1 MKSLKI
7 FFLTALVAVAA
18 LFTACTKDQ
27 NWSAGEQVP
36 GAQVYFADGVATN
49 VTVEAETSS
58 FEVTVMRGNVDE
70 AVTVPVKTTF
80 GGDYAELFTV
90 PSNVSFGA
98 GKDTAKITVSF
109 DRAALTDGETYS
121 FTFAVNDA
129 GAVTP
134 YGYDKQTWT
143 LSVPE
148 PYVYIGQGFIREDII
163 ATMFD
168 IENIEW
174 EVEVYENSNNPGF
187 IYLKNAYT
195 SAFPYNEPGDY
206 VEEDVYFTINIADPD
221 KVVIPTQTLGC
232 DWNPTDYG
240 EFFVGTMEYGTL
252 KNGVITFPV
261 KGLAV
266 GMMIYTEGQ
275 FGWYA
280 NSKGMFR
287 VVLPG
292 AVLTDYSLDVAYG
305 GFRVAADNATVYPIA
320 RAAYGADV
328 AEIQYAFVP
337 GDITADA
344 EALAAALAGIE
355 DGSVKS
361 NKVAVSTSVNAE
373 GEEINEMTFEGV
385 EPVESGVYSVV
396 AIPYGADGAAQYE
409 TMACASFY
417 VQGVGAAETPEV
429 DLELEW
435 MPFSEALPDYSASYP
450 DHSTWCSL
458 IYGSEIKSMKY
469 FLNTTEMVDY
479 YLSLGLTEQDMIDQA
494 GSDFD
499 PSDINENGIG
509 IIYFTGVPADTSFT
523 LVVWAENNY
532 GKTVIK
538 TASGATAAAPES
550 AKVGGAKLSWDS
562 INGRQVAFNPA
573 KAISFDSIK
582 K

>member
-27 NWSAGEQVP
+27 DWSAGEQVT

-58 FEVTVMRGNVDE
+58 FEVTLMRAATDE

-148 PYVYIGQGFIREDII
+148 PYVYIGKATIREDII
-163 ATMFD
+163 ATMFSID
-168 IENIEW
+168 NIEW
-174 EVEVYENSNNPGF
+174 EVEAYENSNTPGY

-206 VEEDVYFTINIADPD
+206 VEEDVYFTINIANPD
-221 KVVIPTQTLGC
+221 QVVIPRQYLGC

-240 EFFVGTMEYGTL
+240 PFFVGTAEYGTL
-252 KNGVITFPV
+252 KNGVITFPT
-261 KGLAV
+261 KGLLV
-266 GMMIYTEGQ
+266 GMEIYTEGQ
-275 FGWYA
+275 WGWYA
-280 NSKGMFR
+280 NSKGLFR

-305 GFRVAADNATVYPIA
+305 GFRVAEDNATVYPIA

-328 AEIQYAFVP
+328 AEIQYAFVA

-344 EALAAALAGIE
+344 EALAAALNGIE
-355 DGSVKS
+355 DGSVVS
-361 NKVAVSTSVNAE
+361 NKVAVTIA
-373 GEEINEMTFEGV
+373 GEDEETGEPILEMTLESVEGV
-385 EPVESGVYSVV
+385 EPGVFTVI
-396 AIPYGADGAAQYE
+396 AIPYSAEGEAQYGDLAF
-409 TMACASFY
+409 TSFY
-417 VQGVGAAETPEV
+417 VQGVGATEAPEV
-429 DLELEW
+429 DLELAW
-435 MPFSEALPDYSASYP
+435 MPFSVGMPDYASSYP
-450 DHSTWCSL
+450 DHSTWYCEM
-458 IYGSEIKSMKY
+458 YGSEIKSM
-469 FLNTTEMVDY
+469 MY
-479 YLSLGLTEQDMIDQA
+479 YLNATATIDGVLAQGA
-494 GSDFD
+494 TLEDIIAAYGKEFD
-499 PSDINENGIG
+499 PSYINADGWDYIF
-509 IIYFTGVPADTSFT
+509 FTEMPAETSFT
-523 LVVWAENNY
+523 LIIWAENTY
-532 GKTVIK
+532 GNTVTL
-538 TASGATAAAPES
+538 TASGATAAAPS
-550 AKVGGAKLSWDS
+550 AKKGNAKLSWDR
-562 INGRQVAFNPA
+562 INGKQIAFNPN
-573 KAISFDSIK
+573 KGISFSTIK
-582 K
+582 

>member
-58 FEVTVMRGNVDE
+58 FEVTVMRAATDE

-163 ATMFD
+163 ATMFSID
-168 IENIEW
+168 NIEW
-174 EVEVYENSNNPGF
+174 EVEVYENTNNPGF

-206 VEEDVYFTINIADPD
+206 VEEDVYFTINISDPD

-435 MPFSEALPDYSASYP
+435 MPFSEALPDYSAEYP

-469 FLNTTEMVDY
+469 FLNTTETVDY

-499 PSDINENGIG
+499 PSDINEYGVG

-538 TASGATAAAPES
+538 TASGATAPEPS
-550 AKVGGAKLSWDS
+550 AKKGNAKLSWDR
-562 INGRQVAFNPA
+562 INGKQIAFNPNEA
-573 KAISFDSIK
+573 MSITTIK
-582 K
+582 

>member
-163 ATMFD
+163 ATMFSID
-168 IENIEW
+168 NIEW
-174 EVEVYENSNNPGF
+174 EVEVYENTNNPGF

-206 VEEDVYFTINIADPD
+206 VEEDVYFTINISDPD

>member
-27 NWSAGEQVP
+27 NWSAGEQAQ
-36 GAQVYFADGVATN
+36 GAQVYFVDGVATS
-49 VTVEAETSS
+49 VTAEAETSS
-58 FEVTVMRGNVDE
+58 FEVTLMRAATDE

-143 LSVPE
+143 LVVPE
-148 PYVYIGQGFIREDII
+148 PFVLLGTAIYRDDIVASAYNLGGFPVY
-163 ATMFD
+163 
-168 IENIEW
+168 
-174 EVEVYENSNNPGF
+174 EVEVYENTNTPGV
-187 IYLKNAYT
+187 IYLKNLYT
-195 SAFPYNEPGDY
+195 HNFPVSGLDIVPGYEGDT
-206 VEEDVYFTINIADPD
+206 YFAINIADPNE
-221 KVVIPTQTLGC
+221 VFIPVQSLGISYA
-232 DWNPTDYG
+232 DYG
-240 EFFVGTMEYGTL
+240 AMMVGTAVPGTL
-252 KNGVITFPV
+252 VNGVITFPAEAFV
-261 KGLAV
+261 FAEANYKDGAWY
-266 GMMIYTEGQ
+266 M
-275 FGWYA
+275 YA
-280 NSKGMFR
+280 NASGMFLLA
-287 VVLPG
+287 LPG
-292 AVLTDYSLDVAYG
+292 AVLTDYSLEVAYG
-305 GFRVAADNATVYPIA
+305 GFRVADDNETIYPIA

-328 AEIQYAFVP
+328 AEIQYAFVA
-337 GDITADA
+337 GDITKDV
-344 EALAAALAGIE
+344 EALTAALAGIE
-355 DGSVKS
+355 DGSVVS
-361 NKVAVSTSVNAE
+361 NKVAVTTTTNAD
-373 GEEINEMTFEGV
+373 GEEVNEMML
-385 EPVESGVYSVV
+385 ESIDAKEAGVYTVI
-396 AIPYGADGAAQYE
+396 AIPYSADGEAQYGDL
-409 TMACASFY
+409 ACASFY

-435 MPFSEALPDYSASYP
+435 MPFSEALPDYSAEYP

-469 FLNTTEMVDY
+469 FLNTTETVDY

-499 PSDINENGIG
+499 PSDINENGVG

-550 AKVGGAKLSWDS
+550 AKVGGAKLSWDR
-562 INGRQVAFNPA
+562 INGKQIAFNPN
-573 KAISFDSIK
+573 KGISFSTIK
-582 K
+582 